1 MYHTGFTGCFRLV
14 AKRRQPHG
22 TGVGRACFFVP
33 GHLARPQMKSTL
45 NNSAS
50 TAIFVCIWG
59 SGAIFTEWGLQH
71 ASALMFLVLRFTI
84 ALAVLTVIGIYR
96 RRWLPR
102 SGTRLRIVTTGLLLT
117 GGYSICYFLALEHGV
132 TPGVLA
138 TLLGVQPILTLLF
151 FERQLSPLR
160 IAGLGFALAGLILVV
175 HQSIDMARSSI
186 AGTCFGLGALVCI
199 TTGAILQKGVT
210 EPVTEVLPLQYSMSL
225 ILCTAVLPF
234 EPLTLS
240 FNLGFLVPL
249 LWLGLIVSV
258 VAQLLFYRLL
268 RSGNLVNVTSLF
280 YLVPIVTAALDYL
293 FFGHRLEPLSLA
305 GMGSILLGLWLVFLR
320 AKGQPAAKRG
330 TYKLPEPSD

>member
-1 MYHTGFTGCFRLV
+1 MSF
-14 AKRRQPHG
+14 
-22 TGVGRACFFVP
+22 
-33 GHLARPQMKSTL
+33 KSTL

-50 TAIFVCIWG
+50 TALFVCIWG

-84 ALAVLTVIGIYR
+84 ALAVLTAIGIYR

-102 SGTRLRIVTTGLLLT
+102 RGTRLHIGTTGLLLT

-138 TLLGVQPILTLLF
+138 TLLGVQPILTLLL

-175 HQSIDMARSSI
+175 HESIDMARSSI
-186 AGTCFGLGALVCI
+186 AGTCFGLGALGCI
-199 TTGAILQKGVT
+199 TAGAILQKAVT
-210 EPVTEVLPLQYSMSL
+210 EPLTEVLPLQYSMSL
-225 ILCTAVLPF
+225 ILCTAILPF
-234 EPLTLS
+234 EPFTLS
-240 FNLGFLVPL
+240 FDLGFLVPL

-258 VAQLLFYRLL
+258 VAQILFYRLI

-305 GMGSILLGLWLVFLR
+305 GMGAILLGLWLVFLK
-320 AKGQPAAKRG
+320 AKGQPVAKQG